1 MRKTIEVVGLMA
13 LGVLFWVTYGALN
26 GPAHL
31 PDRIP
36 THFDISGRPDAWGT
50 LTMLWFLPAV
60 GSGLYLLMTALGG
73 IRFRRYNLPVRVT
86 EGNLPLIQ
94 RQTGE
99 MVALIKCE
107 VLWLF
112 VYLQWSII
120 QSARNRIFRISPL
133 LIPVFLVVV
142 FSTVGWKLAVLVQD
156 ARSREGS
163 TSVAEFH
170 SQ

>member
-1 MRKTIEVVGLMA
+1 
-13 LGVLFWVTYGALN
+13 
-26 GPAHL
+26 
-31 PDRIP
+31 
-36 THFDISGRPDAWGT
+36 
-50 LTMLWFLPAV
+50 
-60 GSGLYLLMTALGG
+60 
-73 IRFRRYNLPVRVT
+73 VRVT

-120 QSARNRIFRISPL
+120 QSARHGLFRISPL